1 LRGQLL
7 VYGLVHIKVSELKE
21 IKFSECINC
30 QKCILSCPKNNTLE
44 FKIKNKSVKPIFILI
59 IVFLIFFGGI
69 GITKVTGLFEVLP
82 PPIISE
88 TKINPEEIKGYM
100 TIEDLLNGL
109 GMDLDEMDKKLDLPT
124 SIPKDTKLKDIKNII
139 PNFEVEGAREIFK

>member
-1 LRGQLL
+1 MRGQLL

-100 TIEDLLNGL
+100 TIEEVSVGL
-109 GMDLDEMDKKLDLPT
+109 KIDINEVYKKLEIPT
-124 SIPKDTKLKDIKNII
+124 SIPQNTKLKDIKNII
-139 PNFEVEGAREIFK
+139 PNFEV